1 MEIIFALSSFSSSSW
16 LQCDQIGRFLNVF
29 GDKVSFKTDP
39 FQTNFKTSIF
49 KSKLPRL
56 LYGQLF
62 ILASGHSAPE
72 LLSFASYLIIHIFFV
87 RGSISVGTVDLLFDW
102 FGFGQTG
109 KSDNNLN
116 VKSCW
121 IQQAVKQYF
130 SFTSI
135 LSISRYVNSLW
146 SMQLK
151 RRFELPLLMEFVC
164 IGLKWVKT
172 TECKNKQML
181 DRFLIVILLLRPMD
195 TDKRSQ
201 RPLPISFV
209 FMLCNTCDVSSFA
222 TQISKQIRAPHVY
235 QSLMSFC

>member
-49 KSKLPRL
+49 KLKLPRL

-135 LSISRYVNSLW
+135 LSISRYVNILW
-146 SMQLK
+146 SNGSFFLEVK
-151 RRFELPLLMEFVC
+151 RFPSLGIKPEVATIINAIEAVALSYPS
-164 IGLKWVKT
+164 WW
-172 TECKNKQML
+172 N
-181 DRFLIVILLLRPMD
+181 
-195 TDKRSQ
+195 
-201 RPLPISFV
+201 
-209 FMLCNTCDVSSFA
+209 SFA
-222 TQISKQIRAPHVY
+222 LDWNESKQPNAKINK
-235 QSLMSFC
+235 C